1 MTRHTPSRLTS
12 DLAVRAGIVR
22 YLRAMCLRLRC
33 DAGSALVELA
43 FFLSLI
49 GLPLLFA
56 TDYFGTQMIDQ
67 IDIDNA
73 AYAGAMFGMR
83 SSAYADDGTDITTA
97 AQEDSSIFGSN
108 LTVASSA
115 VYVCSLTI
123 AGTQYTSQAAATT
136 ACTGTNN
143 HVLQLVKVTASAS
156 VTPALTVPGLPRTQT
171 LSSTVIME
179 VEE

>member
-1 MTRHTPSRLTS
+1 MKRRNPFGLAALVARARAARHSSTDYT
-12 DLAVRAGIVR
+12 G
-22 YLRAMCLRLRC
+22 LRS

-43 FFLSLI
+43 VYLSLI
-49 GLPLLFA
+49 GVPLLIA
-56 TDYFGTQMIDQ
+56 MDYYGPQIIDQ

-73 AYAGAMFGMR
+73 AYAGAIYGMT
-83 SSAYADDGTDITTA
+83 SSTFADNTSGIQAA
-97 AQEDSSIFGSN
+97 AQADSSIFGSN
-108 LTVASSA
+108 LTVTSST

-123 AGTQYTSQAAATT
+123 SGTQYTTEAAATT

-156 VTPALTVPGLPRTQT
+156 VTPPLTVPGLAKTQT
-171 LSSTVIME
+171 LSSTVVME